1 MASSRGACAK
11 WRERTAWSRTIRRV
25 TTSPDTTGRVREH
38 FRKKAFSFDHLYDEE
53 HALQRLLR
61 PGLFN
66 RRELALEVARRYDHP
81 SVLDVGGGSGR
92 IGEAILEQGA
102 SRYVDVDLSNT
113 MLDLARGRLARFG
126 DKVELVQGDFLGTP
140 IEGRFDV
147 VLALGYFDYIA
158 DADTHAR
165 RIGELCSGSA
175 VASFPR
181 WTWTKGPIR
190 KLRYEVINN
199 CPIFDYDRDG
209 VRRLFDDAGFG
220 KITIRQGRSGFL
232 VRADR

>member
-1 MASSRGACAK
+1 M
-11 WRERTAWSRTIRRV
+11 
-25 TTSPDTTGRVREH
+25 TTSPDATGRVREH
-38 FRKKAFSFDHLYDEE
+38 FRRKAFSFDHLYDEE

-66 RRELALEVARRYDHP
+66 RRELALDVVRDYDAP

-92 IGEAILEQGA
+92 IGELALDAGA
-102 SRYVDVDLSNT
+102 SRYVDVDLSDT
-113 MLDLARGRLARFG
+113 MLGLARDRLARFG
-126 DKVELVQGDFLGTP
+126 DRAELVQGDFLTTP
-140 IEGRFDV
+140 LEGPFDV
-147 VLALGYFDYIA
+147 VLALGYFDYIE
-158 DADTHAR
+158 DAAAHTRH
-165 RIGELCSGSA
+165 IGELCSGSA

-181 WTWTKGPIR
+181 WTWTKGPVR

-209 VRRLFDDAGFG
+209 IRSLFDDAGFA

>member
-1 MASSRGACAK
+1 M
-11 WRERTAWSRTIRRV
+11 
-25 TTSPDTTGRVREH
+25 TTSPDATGRVREH

-66 RRELALEVARRYDHP
+66 RRELALSVARDYDAP

-92 IGEAILEQGA
+92 IGELMLEQGA
-102 SRYVDVDLSNT
+102 SRYVDIDLSDT
-113 MLDLARGRLARFG
+113 MLDLARERLSRFG
-126 DKVELVQGDFLGTP
+126 SKVELVQGDFLETP
-140 IEGRFDV
+140 VESTFDI
-147 VLALGYFDYIA
+147 VLGLGYFDYIE
-158 DADTHAR
+158 DAAR
-165 RIGELCSGSA
+165 HLCRMRELCNGSA

-199 CPIFDYDRDG
+199 CPIFDYTEEGLRT
-209 VRRLFDDAGFG
+209 LFADAGFAEVQLHPG
-220 KITIRQGRSGFL
+220 KSGFL
-232 VRADR
+232 VRASDSDAAETLGR

>member
-1 MASSRGACAK
+1 
-11 WRERTAWSRTIRRV
+11 V
-25 TTSPDTTGRVREH
+25 TTSPDATGRVREH

-66 RRELALEVARRYDHP
+66 RRELALEVARGYESP

-92 IGEAILEQGA
+92 IGEPILDQGA
-102 SRYVDVDLSNT
+102 ARYVDVDLSNT
-113 MLDLARGRLARFG
+113 MLELARERLAPFG
-126 DKVELVQGDFLGTP
+126 DKVKLVRGDFLTADLAGP
-140 IEGRFDV
+140 FDV
-147 VLALGYFDYIA
+147 VLALGYFDYVE
-158 DADTHAR
+158 DATAHVR

-199 CPIFDYDRDG
+199 CPIFDYTPEG
-209 VRRLFDDAGFG
+209 VRRLFSDTGFQGVNVHPG
-220 KITIRQGRSGFL
+220 KSGFL
-232 VRADR
+232 VRADKTPT

>member
-1 MASSRGACAK
+1 MPS
-11 WRERTAWSRTIRRV
+11 SRTIRRV

-66 RRELALEVARRYDHP
+66 RRELALEIARRYDKP

-92 IGEAILEQGA
+92 IGEPILEQGA

-113 MLDLARGRLARFG
+113 MLDLARERLARFG
-126 DKVELVQGDFLGTP
+126 DKVELVQGDFLSVALDGP
-140 IEGRFDV
+140 FDV

-158 DADTHAR
+158 EAEAHVR
-165 RIGELCSGSA
+165 RIGELCAGSV

-181 WTWTKGPIR
+181 WTWTKGPVR

-199 CPIFDYDRDG
+199 CPIFDYSAEQLRRMFAEAGFAQSELRDG
-209 VRRLFDDAGFG
+209 KSGYLLVATKARGTAG
-220 KITIRQGRSGFL
+220 SP
-232 VRADR
+232 